1 MKEFSSARLI
11 FRLGRDGHPTASHNR
26 STSSTSTLA
35 VVLNTTV
42 VPVARAALDAYG
54 PSTTSNSLSLCA
66 YAYGSTI
73 VADDGDDDDV
83 TSRAELDARARAP
96 LANDDDDDVQDAD
109 DDDVTSRAEFNARAR
124 APLAND
130 APRRTDAIAGG
141 PTRIAVARGVDARA
155 HIARGRRE
163 VTSKPSIGWASLGAS
178 RCTDD
183 DDRRRRSANSDGRR
197 TSNAYKS
204 LTRYRCAGARARGR
218 EKRIA

>member
-42 VPVARAALDAYG
+42 VSVAGAALDAYG
-54 PSTTSNSLSLCA
+54 PSTTSNSLSLCT

-73 VADDGDDDDV
+73 VADDADDDDV

-96 LANDDDDDVQDAD
+96 LANDDDDDDVQGDD
-109 DDDVTSRAEFNARAR
+109 DDDVTSRAELDARAR

-130 APRRTDAIAGG
+130 AQRRTDAIAGG
-141 PTRIAVARGVDARA
+141 PARIAVARGAVARA
-155 HIARGRRE
+155 HIAHGRRE
-163 VTSKPSIGWASLGAS
+163 VTSIGWASLSAS

-183 DDRRRRSANSDGRR
+183 DDRRRRSANGDERR

-204 LTRYRCAGARARGR
+204 LTRYRCAGMRARGE
-218 EKRIA
+218 EKRVA

>member
-42 VPVARAALDAYG
+42 VPVAGAALDAYG
-54 PSTTSNSLSLCA
+54 PSTTSNSLSLCT

-73 VADDGDDDDV
+73 VADDADDDDV

-96 LANDDDDDVQDAD
+96 LANDDDDDVQ

-141 PTRIAVARGVDARA
+141 PARIVVARGAVARV

-163 VTSKPSIGWASLGAS
+163 VTSKPSIDWASLSAS

-183 DDRRRRSANSDGRR
+183 DDRRRRSANGDGRR

-204 LTRYRCAGARARGR
+204 LTRYRCAGVRARGR
-218 EKRIA
+218 EKHIA